1 MNINNEPFVIVKK
14 YQTDNDCFFCCN
26 DTLHNLKKILQ
37 TMDIPLLV
45 KGKKGIGKK
54 STIFKLLKYIPDLK
68 YLDLNNNLF
77 EKKFSI
83 IKDDTL
89 NNMYRFE
96 NLFYINFELYVFNDY
111 LKILK
116 YISNLSKSRLHNERK
131 VIFLSN
137 IDLIGNTNQKILS
150 NIIEK
155 NSLNSAFIFTANS
168 SNIVKK
174 LNNMLCII
182 LFPYLDNTH
191 FINKFNTYYKH
202 LFSSTIQKNSE
213 FYFNKFYDIYKSNN
227 HNINNTLYHINYLY
241 CENLITKKE
250 LNKITNINSVI
261 NKLVIRLI
269 NKLLSTKRINHLNEI
284 RSEIYKLLS
293 INLNES
299 YIIENTISILLKLD
313 IKNEQKYKLCN
324 IASNISEQLPNCDKD
339 TMLLENF
346 FINVFNIININ

>member
-14 YQTDNDCFFCCN
+14 YQTDNNCFFCCN
-26 DTLHNLKKILQ
+26 DTLHNLKNILQ

-68 YLDLNNNLF
+68 YLDLNDNLF

-83 IKDDTL
+83 IKNDTL
-89 NNMYRFE
+89 NNMYKFE
-96 NLFYINFELYVFNDY
+96 NLFYINFELYVFSDY
-111 LKILK
+111 FKILK
-116 YISNLSKSRLHNERK
+116 YISNLSKSKLHNERK

-137 IDLIGNTNQKILS
+137 IHLIGITNQKILS
-150 NIIEK
+150 NIVEK
-155 NSLNSAFIFTANS
+155 NSLNCAFIFTANS

-182 LFPYLDNTH
+182 LFPYLDNID